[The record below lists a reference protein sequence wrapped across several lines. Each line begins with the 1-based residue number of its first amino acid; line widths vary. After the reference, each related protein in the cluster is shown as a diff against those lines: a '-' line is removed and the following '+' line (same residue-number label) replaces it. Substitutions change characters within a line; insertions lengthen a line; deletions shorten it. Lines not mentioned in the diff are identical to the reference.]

1 MPIRYLYTIGKTHGT
16 ILIASLIVGFCI
28 PQWHVLAQQPTDF
41 PVPDYSGR
49 DRTEHPILAPC
60 SRFDT
65 RYAGLQFAEKPM
77 EEWPELYHDTV
88 NDVVEEYLKPAT
100 VSCDADDYE
109 GLQRAEKDSNLYKLA
124 TNLPTWADKNV
135 PLGRLDTPRVLLEYL
150 RIYECALTEFDEF
163 LMHDTWLEEYDE
175 QGDAGFL
182 QFFLSDLMRSAFGRA
197 EIINQERAVA
207 RTSLNRTLTIMGAFD
222 RLAPLDAE
230 LECMQRFSLDMRNI
244 TALSAEASACLP
256 RIWNAKDTLRDIK
269 E

>member
-1 MPIRYLYTIGKTHGT
+1 MLTIGKMHGS
-16 ILIASLIVGFCI
+16 ILIASMIIGFCI
-28 PQWHVLAQQPTDF
+28 PQWNAQAQQPADF

-49 DRTEHPILAPC
+49 DRTAHPILAPC
-60 SRFDT
+60 TRFDT
-65 RYAGLQFAEKPM
+65 RYAGLQFAEIPM
-77 EEWPELYHDTV
+77 KDWPDLYHDTV
-88 NDVVEEYLKPAT
+88 NDVIEEYLEPST
-100 VSCDADDYE
+100 VSCDAKDY
-109 GLQRAEKDSNLYKLA
+109 GSLAEPGKRLLELA
-124 TNLPTWADKNV
+124 TSLPTWADKKV
-135 PLGRLDTPRVLLEYL
+135 PLSRLDTPRVLLEYL

-182 QFFLSDLMRSAFGRA
+182 KYFLSDLMRSAFGRA
-197 EIINQERAVA
+197 EIINQERAVS
-207 RTSLNRTLTIMGAFD
+207 RTSLNRALTIIGAFD

-269 E
+269 Q